1 MYRSFLRLWA
11 KALWTFTIAYNEP
24 WNSATLPTYV
34 CVTFTNPEMTR
45 RIHEQR
51 DLAVRVIGRC
61 VEALIVKNLTAD
73 MTPRDVPVSSRD
85 DKLECLITILG
96 TTNNDVK
103 LLLDHPG
110 ATEFT
115 EMVFLALDNFH
126 SFALDTVPLYVLDV
140 VQKTLG
146 ILSRALPVE
155 WNIAMLLDQT
165 ATPMNASDGQFKH
178 AP

>member
-1 MYRSFLRLWA
+1 MYRNVLRLWM
-11 KALWTFTIAYNEP
+11 KTLWSFTIAYNEP
-24 WNSATLPTYV
+24 WDSVTLPSYV
-34 CVTFTNPEMTR
+34 CTTFTNPEMTR

-73 MTPRDVPVSSRD
+73 IESRNVPVSSHN
-85 DKLECLITILG
+85 DKLACLTTILG
-96 TTNNDVK
+96 TTNNDLK

-115 EMVFLALDNFH
+115 EMVFLALDNFN
-126 SFALDTVPLYVLDV
+126 SFALETVPSDVLGV
-140 VQKTLG
+140 VQKTYG
-146 ILSRALPVE
+146 ILSRALPTD
-155 WNIAMLLDQT
+155 WNVAMLLDQT
-165 ATPMNASDGQFKH
+165 TTPMNASDGQCEP